1 MMLTPSD
8 APTHNPTHTHN
19 KVDMDEERL
28 LAGDF
33 VHGGMNRRYLFVKG
47 TVPDVLAI
55 AIHPFGGSAET
66 TFRFEGGALVKLGF
80 SVLVPEGYRNSWNAG
95 HCCGEAKAK
104 AIDDAGFVHDLAQF
118 VIQEHVKPGGEEGV
132 KVYLTG
138 FSNGAFM
145 VSKLALMQQQ
155 GNGQWISAIAMQ
167 SGYSYELDLYERAA
181 SADQPPLPV
190 FAMHGGADTFVN
202 PSGCCAATAPKACC
216 CGISSPTCVSFPHS
230 LSLWRQVNR
239 CGANGATSKLPF
251 ANVSEPLAKC
261 EFNSRCGVY
270 SCLFPEQEH
279 RINLEQHK
287 GGAPGLVA
295 DFFLFDYVHNPSG
308 HRFAPSYAAR
318 LSPQHTQDLAYIALG
333 AALGLLLIG
342 GWIQIVKKGRL
353 VALAAAAAKH
363 RYAKVSQN
371 QDSDDDDGDLG

>member
-1 MMLTPSD
+1 
-8 APTHNPTHTHN
+8 
-19 KVDMDEERL
+19 MDEERL

-104 AIDDAGFVHDLAQF
+104 AINDVGFVYDLAKF
-118 VIQEHVKPGGEEGV
+118 VIQEHVKPGTVGGV

-138 FSNGAFM
+138 YSNGAFI

-155 GNGQWISAIAMQ
+155 LGENGKWISAIAMQ
-167 SGYSYELDLYERAA
+167 SGYSYELDLYDNAVGE
-181 SADQPPLPV
+181 QPLPV
-190 FAMHGGADTFVN
+190 FAIHGGADTYVN
-202 PSGCCAATAPKACC
+202 PGGCCATTAPKACC
-216 CGISSPTCVSFPHS
+216 CGITSDICVSFSQS
-230 LSLWRQVNR
+230 LSLWRQINR
-239 CGANGATSKLPF
+239 CDTKKSTSKLPF
-251 ANVSEPLAKC
+251 ANVTEPDAKC
-261 EFNSRCGVY
+261 EFNLQCGVY
-270 SCLFPEQEH
+270 SCLFPNQAH
-279 RINLEQHK
+279 RLNLEEHE
-287 GGAPGLVA
+287 GGVPNLVA
-295 DFFLFDYVHNPSG
+295 EFFHFDYVHNPNS
-308 HRFAPSYAAR
+308 HRFVPSYATR

-342 GWIQIVKKGRL
+342 VWIQIVKKGRL

-363 RYAKVSQN
+363 RYSKVSQN
-371 QDSDDDDGDLG
+371 QDSDDDDGDS